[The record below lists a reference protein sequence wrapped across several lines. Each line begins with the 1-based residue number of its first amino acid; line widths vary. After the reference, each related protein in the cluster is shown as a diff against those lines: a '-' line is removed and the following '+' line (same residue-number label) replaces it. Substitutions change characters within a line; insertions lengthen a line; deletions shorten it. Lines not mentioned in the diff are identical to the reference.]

1 MAKKQKAKK
10 KASAPKQP
18 AKKSSTNL
26 LLKNINDQLK
36 THSLKVMAGL
46 FVLSLLISGIY
57 YAQGNKSPVNSIHHW
72 DNSDMA
78 FFDTW
83 ATYLAKGNWMCD
95 TVLHPYHDW
104 HDDFAASWLQS
115 YPTES
120 EVYYQDPN
128 GGPRRSDLEAKKA
141 LINDIYKGKT
151 FHQEP
156 LYTYM
161 VAITY
166 AIFGKNLKWIHF
178 WNFLLAA
185 LTSVLVYLI
194 GRRQFNELTGV
205 LGAVFMTLCGTI
217 LVYQMVLFRTTLTNF
232 FTVLILY
239 TYMRM
244 LKEPDRK
251 NLILFGVSSGFALL
265 AQSYFILFLIPA
277 WLWFAWEQRENLK
290 SFATR
295 FSIIMGSMLIV
306 LSPLFIR
313 NLSVGVPLTAMAGHG
328 AMAYIPMNTTHAAPM
343 ESFYVH
349 MPTLVKLRHDG
360 NGKMIK
366 TAFLCLD
373 TFTSFGDFWR
383 IYKQKINGMFMWY
396 EIPNNMNYYLYREWA
411 PVLAQLPVRYFFI
424 APLGLVGLVLG
435 FYRYR
440 FKLIPFFLM
449 VLASIIPILIAGNLA
464 RYRTPLVILL
474 SLTAAYCLYKLVE
487 WMVNKE
493 YKQALIGGGLCVV
506 AFLYTANTVNS
517 AVHLVGSNDLHVMYY
532 FHYRDKLLKLEEEGN
547 GEEYLATTTDLMK
560 NLPDYYFDK
569 TMDDPITNSKDADAC
584 LYAVNLIRMHA
595 SMLEGAN
602 RPEDAGYYTQQ
613 ADILAARAN
622 RFKEKMN
629 LK

>member
-1 MAKKQKAKK
+1 
-10 KASAPKQP
+10 
-18 AKKSSTNL
+18 
-26 LLKNINDQLK
+26 
-36 THSLKVMAGL
+36 
-46 FVLSLLISGIY
+46 
-57 YAQGNKSPVNSIHHW
+57 
-72 DNSDMA
+72 
-78 FFDTW
+78 
-83 ATYLAKGNWMCD
+83 
-95 TVLHPYHDW
+95 
-104 HDDFAASWLQS
+104 
-115 YPTES
+115 
-120 EVYYQDPN
+120 
-128 GGPRRSDLEAKKA
+128 
-141 LINDIYKGKT
+141 
-151 FHQEP
+151 
-156 LYTYM
+156 
-161 VAITY
+161 
-166 AIFGKNLKWIHF
+166 
-178 WNFLLAA
+178 
-185 LTSVLVYLI
+185 
-194 GRRQFNELTGV
+194 
-205 LGAVFMTLCGTI
+205 
-217 LVYQMVLFRTTLTNF
+217 
-232 FTVLILY
+232 
-239 TYMRM
+239 
-244 LKEPDRK
+244 
-251 NLILFGVSSGFALL
+251 
-265 AQSYFILFLIPA
+265 
-277 WLWFAWEQRENLK
+277 
-290 SFATR
+290 
-295 FSIIMGSMLIV
+295 MGSMLIV

-493 YKQALIGGGLCVV
+493 YKQALIGGGLCAV